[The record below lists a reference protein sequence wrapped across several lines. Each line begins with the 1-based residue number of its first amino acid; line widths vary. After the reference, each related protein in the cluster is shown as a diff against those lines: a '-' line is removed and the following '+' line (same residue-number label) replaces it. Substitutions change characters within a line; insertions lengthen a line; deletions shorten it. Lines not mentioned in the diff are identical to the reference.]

1 MSLYGAGLTRYIR
14 AFVNNK
20 RDAEE
25 LMIDTFAELAVDTK
39 YRERSSL
46 KTYLYAIGRNIALRH
61 VKKFGRKNQI
71 SLDDLTEGAE
81 YLPNLPELDF
91 IKEDDRARLRA
102 AMLSLKQEY
111 REVLHLIYFENMG
124 YADAGAS
131 LFFFR
136 QSLRV
141 LKHYLV
147 SKKLNA
153 AGGKP

>member
-1 MSLYGAGLTRYIR
+1 
-14 AFVNNK
+14 
-20 RDAEE
+20 
-25 LMIDTFAELAVDTK
+25 MIDTFAELAVDTK

-141 LKHYLV
+141 LKHY
-147 SKKLNA
+147 
-153 AGGKP
+153 